1 MPGLFQALTAEP
13 DPHERWLTFTFPVDF
28 DMSLFTPK
36 HENKY
41 TMSMYYNFSQ
51 ISRFS
56 SSSKFSTK
64 LNSLFLRC
72 YSFNCQLLYRF
83 IILFVNVAF

>member
-36 HENKY
+36 HDKEMKY
-41 TMSMYYNFSQ
+41 HMRMYLYFP
-51 ISRFS
+51 
-56 SSSKFSTK
+56 
-64 LNSLFLRC
+64 SL
-72 YSFNCQLLYRF
+72 LL
-83 IILFVNVAF
+83 L